1 MDIKQLQF
9 FLTVCEE
16 KSYNKA
22 SAKLY
27 LSRQALRK
35 NIQMI
40 EDEIGSPLFLMQG
53 NQLYLT
59 IEGERLRQDAIRVV
73 DAFEALMANNVHAV
87 WGEGQKINIEID
99 FTMFP
104 FMADLFMGKLN
115 VFLNDHPELEFG
127 ITESSESQ
135 IFAGLEKGTCDCGF
149 LVLPRLDYPF
159 LEAYNVVCM
168 VPGKSA
174 VYITRE
180 KAGRLFG
187 EFEYER
193 LAGETILFPGTEN
206 TLYQTEMMRVLEE
219 KGIQV
224 TLQRVDNVEEIANRV
239 RSGDG
244 VSFCTYPGCRSLSHA
259 LTTIHIPM
267 AEDKP
272 GFHLAA
278 LMRKDTEKTAVKMLY
293 RYLKQAFA
301 TEQ

>member
-73 DAFEALMANNVHAV
+73 DAFEDLMAHNVQAV
-87 WGEGQKINIEID
+87 WEEGQKLNIEID
-99 FTMFP
+99 YTMFP
-104 FMADLFMGKLN
+104 FMAELFMGKLN
-115 VFLNDHPELEFG
+115 VFLNDHPELSFDIIEAA
-127 ITESSESQ
+127 ESH
-135 IFAGLEKGTCDCGF
+135 IFADLENGTCDCGI
-149 LVLPRLDYPF
+149 LVLPRLNYPF
-159 LEAYNVVCM
+159 LEAYNMVCM

-187 EFEYER
+187 EYEYEE
-193 LAGETILFPGTEN
+193 LAGENLIFPGTED
-206 TLYQTEMMRVLEE
+206 TLYQTEMMRFLEE

-224 TLQRVDNVEEIANRV
+224 SLQRVDNVEEIANRV
-239 RSGDG
+239 RSGEG
-244 VSFCTYPGCRSLSHA
+244 ISFCTYPGCKSLSHA

-267 AEDKP
+267 SGDYPE
-272 GFHLAA
+272 FNLVA
-278 LMRKDTEKTAVKMLY
+278 LIRKNTEKTAVKMLY
-293 RYLKQAFA
+293 RYLKHSFVP
-301 TEQ
+301 E